1 MIFESVTRSF
11 LDEYNY
17 RFKKDYNDA
26 LSQEVFYFFCVN
38 KYLPLMY
45 IAFYVQSYLTLF
57 STLLTLVVL
66 DQLKETLTRYFKTA
80 IWFRYKVAKLE
91 KEWKEVK

>member
-1 MIFESVTRSF
+1 
-11 LDEYNY
+11 
-17 RFKKDYNDA
+17 
-26 LSQEVFYFFCVN
+26 
-38 KYLPLMY
+38 MY

-80 IWFRYKVAKLE
+80 VWYRYKVLKLE
-91 KEWKEVK
+91 KEWKEVKQDVIHSQKVKIEY

>member
-1 MIFESVTRSF
+1 MDFASDFVDPKAVGYGFLLQAFGMIFESVSRTF
-11 LDEYNY
+11 LDQYNY

-57 STLLTLVVL
+57 STLLTLVIL
-66 DQLKETLTRYFKTA
+66 D
-80 IWFRYKVAKLE
+80 
-91 KEWKEVK
+91 